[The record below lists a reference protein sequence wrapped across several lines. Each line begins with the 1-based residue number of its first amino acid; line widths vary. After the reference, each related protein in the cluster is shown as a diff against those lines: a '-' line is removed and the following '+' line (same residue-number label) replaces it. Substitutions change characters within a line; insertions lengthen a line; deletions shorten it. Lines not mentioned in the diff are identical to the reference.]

1 MPFSH
6 ISRRQVQKVQL
17 TFLLLIIV
25 YLFVSAEAAAATR
38 DYKLVGFYSDLLN
51 DDNFILD
58 ISSFLKH

>member
-25 YLFVSAEAAAATR
+25 YLFVSAEAAATR

-58 ISSFLKH
+58 ISSFLKL